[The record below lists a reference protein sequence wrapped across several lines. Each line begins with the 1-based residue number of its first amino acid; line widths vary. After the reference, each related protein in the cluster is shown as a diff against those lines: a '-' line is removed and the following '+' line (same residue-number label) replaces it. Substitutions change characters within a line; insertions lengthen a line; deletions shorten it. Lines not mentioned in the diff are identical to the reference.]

1 MCGPCATRPR
11 EPCQAGDR
19 AALSGLF
26 CVPQQACT
34 SMLRNFLQKTTVR
47 KEFFQMYKALYR
59 KWRPMTFDDVIS
71 QQHIT
76 DTLKN
81 QIKSGKTA
89 HAYLFTG
96 SRGTGKTTCAR
107 ILAKAVNCP
116 NQTDGRPC
124 LECDICRDAEN
135 GSLTDIVEIDAASNN
150 GVDDIRDLRDG
161 AVYTPERCSY
171 KVYIIDEVHML
182 STSAFN
188 ALLKIMEEPPAYIMF
203 ILATTEIHKVP
214 ATIASRCQRYDFRR
228 IRPQDIA
235 SRLEYIAGQEELN
248 LTPDGASLI
257 AKLADGGMRDAV
269 SLLDQCSVC
278 AEVINAETVS
288 NSAGIAGRE
297 YLYEILDAIA
307 GKDIAAALSVT
318 GKLYD
323 MSKDL
328 TRLCEELITQLR
340 NIMLI
345 QVSPQTASNLIV
357 CMPEEMEK
365 LTALAGQSAPE
376 EIMYQL
382 SALQKCRENMSHVM
396 NRRVEFE
403 MTLIKLCGI
412 KNNSPESIDNSE
424 IYDKIK
430 QLENKLSSVSAG
442 NYSQTAPPQNRPP
455 EILTANSP
463 VHDAEPVANV
473 DIKALKQED
482 MMPCSRWEEI
492 VEELKSVKPD
502 LAGALDG
509 SYALTAGNVIFIT
522 AVNRFFIEIFKK
534 NKENAIAL
542 GNTINKILGNRYVI
556 KARCETSIEKQ
567 KSMAEMIIQKAKEC
581 SIETAVDNNQ

>member
-1 MCGPCATRPR
+1 
-11 EPCQAGDR
+11 
-19 AALSGLF
+19 
-26 CVPQQACT
+26 
-34 SMLRNFLQKTTVR
+34 
-47 KEFFQMYKALYR
+47 MYKALYR

-116 NQTDGRPC
+116 NMKDGNPC

-135 GSLTDIVEIDAASNN
+135 GSLTDIIEIDAASNN

-161 AVYTPERCSY
+161 AVYTPERGSH
-171 KVYIIDEVHML
+171 KIYIIDEVHML
-182 STSAFN
+182 SPSAFN
-188 ALLKIMEEPPAYIMF
+188 ALLKIMEEPPPYIMF

-235 SRLEYIAGQEELN
+235 SRLEYIAQQENLN
-248 LTPDGASLI
+248 LTSDGAFLI

-278 AEVINAETVS
+278 SEIIDAETVS
-288 NSAGIAGRE
+288 NAGGIAGRD

-307 GKDIAAALSVT
+307 DKNTAKALSVT
-318 GKLYD
+318 GNLYD

-345 QVSPQTASNLIV
+345 QVSPKTAESLIV
-357 CMPEEMEK
+357 CMPDELEK
-365 LTALAGQSAPE
+365 LNVLSKKISLE
-376 EIMYQL
+376 EVMNEL
-382 SALQKCRENMSHVM
+382 SALQKCHENMSRVM

-403 MTLIKLCGI
+403 MTLIKLCGN
-412 KNNSPESIDNSE
+412 KNNSPETIDNSE
-424 IYDKIK
+424 FYDKIK
-430 QLENKLSSVSAG
+430 QLENKINSISAG
-442 NYSQTAPPQNRPP
+442 NIPAPVKKQSQSDV
-455 EILTANSP
+455 LTANNP
-463 VHDAEPVANV
+463 VRDTEPIPNV
-473 DIKALKQED
+473 DIKNIKQED
-482 MMPCSRWEEI
+482 MIVCSKWNEI
-492 VEELKSVKPD
+492 VEELKNIKPD
-502 LAGALDG
+502 LAGTLDG

-522 AVNRFFIEIFKK
+522 SKNRMFVHVFK
-534 NKENAIAL
+534 NFKENAIAL
-542 GNTINKILGNRYVI
+542 SNAINTVLGQRYII
-556 KARCETSIEKQ
+556 KARCDTSVEEQ
-567 KSMAEMIIQKAKEC
+567 KSMAEQIIQKAINY

>member
-1 MCGPCATRPR
+1 
-11 EPCQAGDR
+11 
-19 AALSGLF
+19 
-26 CVPQQACT
+26 
-34 SMLRNFLQKTTVR
+34 
-47 KEFFQMYKALYR
+47 MYKALYR

-81 QIKSGKTA
+81 QITSGKIA

-116 NQTDGRPC
+116 NMKNGNPC

-135 GSLTDIVEIDAASNN
+135 ASLTDIIEIDAASNN

-161 AVYTPERCSY
+161 AVYTPERGSH
-171 KVYIIDEVHML
+171 KIYIIDEVHML

-188 ALLKIMEEPPAYIMF
+188 ALLKIMEEPPSYVMF

-235 SRLEYIAGQEELN
+235 SRLEYIAQQEDLN
-248 LTPDGASLI
+248 LTSDGASLI
-257 AKLADGGMRDAV
+257 AKLADGGMRDAI

-278 AEVINAETVS
+278 GEVINSETVS
-288 NSAGIAGRE
+288 NAAGIAGRD
-297 YLYEILDAIA
+297 YLYEILNAISE
-307 GKDIAAALSVT
+307 KDTSKALSVI
-318 GKLYD
+318 GNLYD

-345 QVSPQTASNLIV
+345 QVSPQTAESLII
-357 CMPEEMEK
+357 CMPDEIEK
-365 LTALAGQSAPE
+365 LNELARKIPLE
-376 EIMYQL
+376 EVMNEL
-382 SALQKCRENMSHVM
+382 SALQKCRENMSRVM

-403 MTLIKLCGI
+403 MTLIKLCGN
-412 KNNSPESIDNSE
+412 KNNSSETIDNSE

-430 QLENKLSSVSAG
+430 QLENKISSFSSG
-442 NYSQTAPPQNRPP
+442 NFSQTARKQSQP
-455 EILTANSP
+455 EVLTANSP
-463 VHDAEPVANV
+463 VRNAEPVPNV
-473 DIKALKQED
+473 DIKNLRQED
-482 MMPCSRWEEI
+482 LISCSRWNEI
-492 VEELKSVKPD
+492 VEELKKIKPD

-509 SYALTAGNVIFIT
+509 SYAFTAGNVILIT
-522 AVNRFFIEIFKK
+522 AVNRFFIQIFKS
-534 NKENAIAL
+534 NKDNATAL
-542 GNTINKILGNRYVI
+542 GDTINRVLGQRYVI
-556 KARCETSIEKQ
+556 KARCSTSISEQ
-567 KSMAEMIIQKAKEC
+567 KSMAEQIIQKAKNY

>member
-1 MCGPCATRPR
+1 
-11 EPCQAGDR
+11 
-19 AALSGLF
+19 
-26 CVPQQACT
+26 
-34 SMLRNFLQKTTVR
+34 
-47 KEFFQMYKALYR
+47 
-59 KWRPMTFDDVIS
+59 MTFDDVIS

-76 DTLKN
+76 DTLRN
-81 QIKSGKTA
+81 QITSGKTA

-116 NQTDGRPC
+116 NQKDGKPC
-124 LECDICRDAEN
+124 LVCDICRDADD

-171 KVYIIDEVHML
+171 KIYIIDEVHML

-188 ALLKIMEEPPAYIMF
+188 ALLKIMEEPPAYVMF

-235 SRLEYIAGQEELN
+235 KRLEYIAGQEELN
-248 LTPDGASLI
+248 LTEDGASLI

-278 AEVINAETVS
+278 AEVIDAETVS
-288 NSAGIAGRE
+288 NTAGIAGRE
-297 YLYEILDAIA
+297 YLYEILDALA
-307 GKDIAAALSVT
+307 VKDITKILSVI
-318 GKLYD
+318 GNLYN

-328 TRLCEELITQLR
+328 IRLCEELITQLR

-345 QVSPQTASNLIV
+345 QVSPQTAQGLIV
-357 CMPEEMEK
+357 CMPEELEK
-365 LTALAGQSAPE
+365 LNILAGKSTTE
-376 EIMYQL
+376 DIMYQL
-382 SALQKCRENMSHVM
+382 SALQQCRENMARVM

-403 MTLIKLCGI
+403 MTIIKLCGN
-412 KNNSPESIDNSE
+412 KNNSPETIDNSE

-430 QLENKLSSVSAG
+430 QLENKLKSVSTG
-442 NYSQTAPPQNRPP
+442 NFQHSVPAPP

-463 VHDAEPVANV
+463 AHESEPVANV
-473 DIKALKQED
+473 DIQSLKPED
-482 MMPCSRWEEI
+482 MIPCSRWEEI
-492 VEELKSVKPD
+492 IDELKKVSPG
-502 LAGALDG
+502 LASTLKD
-509 SYALTAGNVIFIT
+509 SYAVTAGNVICIT
-522 AVNRFFIEIFKK
+522 SVNRFFIELFKK
-534 NKENAIAL
+534 NKKDAIAL
-542 GNTINKILGNRYVI
+542 GNTINKILGSRYAI
-556 KARCETSIEKQ
+556 RARCETSIEQQ
-567 KSMAEMIIQKAKEC
+567 KNMAELLLQKANELQ
-581 SIETAVDNNQ
+581 IETVIDNNQ